1 MSEPGTVAVRT
12 GSGARAEPSTTD
24 GRPAFGARER
34 RAEIARLVA
43 ELERVSVA
51 DLTGRFLVTDASDYR
66 ALVGPPTV
74 AASASCLPTS
84 SSLAARA

>member
-34 RAEIARLVA
+34 RAEIAR
-43 ELERVSVA
+43 RVSVA